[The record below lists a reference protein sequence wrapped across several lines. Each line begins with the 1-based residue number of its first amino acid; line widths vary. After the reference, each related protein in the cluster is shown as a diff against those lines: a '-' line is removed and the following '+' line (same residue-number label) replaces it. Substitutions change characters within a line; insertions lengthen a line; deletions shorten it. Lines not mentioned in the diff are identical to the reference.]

1 MNYVFITMLFCLL
14 LILCAIFFSIGFYSG
29 LNRNLKVKRKRQ
41 TVQPCKEQEQINFKK
56 IQEEKNFWNYNG
68 YDQE

>member
-29 LNRNLKVKRKRQ
+29 SNRNLKVKRKRQ
-41 TVQPCKEQEQINFKK
+41 TVQSCKEQEQINLKK